1 MPNNTLLIAKREYL
15 ERVRTKAFIITTLL
29 IPALMGGGLLFSVL
43 KSKSSKPASRI
54 AVIAPDA
61 EFALDLQNE
70 LEHDKNSAMK
80 ADIISPPNSATRQVV
95 VNQTVDRQIDGFLW
109 IDTVNG
115 LPKATYTS
123 VSNGDISSTTGT
135 ISSALRR
142 VVMRQGLKHRGLAA
156 GDIKNMMDPIEVETD
171 TIKNGEISKSD
182 TMTPFFGAYILF
194 FLMYMAVMLHG
205 MNVARSIIEEK
216 TSRVFE
222 VMLATVRP
230 EEMMM
235 GKLFGVGSVGLT
247 QIGIWVAAAILL
259 SSPSIVSAMGAGSI
273 QIHFSAPQIVAF
285 IGYFI
290 LGFLLYSGIAA
301 AIGAMVN
308 SEQELQQFNL
318 VIAMPLAVCMFV
330 LAPVISNPNSNF
342 SRIMSLIP
350 TCTPLLMY
358 LRISIS
364 NVPWYD
370 IALSIVLMIATIW
383 AVMWFTARIYRVGIL
398 MYGKRPSL
406 PEILR
411 WLKYS

>member
-15 ERVRTKAFIITTLL
+15 ERVRTKAFVITTLL
-29 IPALMGGGLLFSVL
+29 IPALMAGGMFFAVL
-43 KSKSSKPASRI
+43 KSRNSKSASHI
-54 AVIAPDA
+54 AVISQDTDL
-61 EFALDLQNE
+61 ALDLQNE
-70 LEHDKNSAMK
+70 LEHGKDSAMK
-80 ADIISPPNSATRQVV
+80 VDVISPPSAETRKTVV
-95 VNQTVDRQIDGFLW
+95 DETVDKQIDGFLW
-109 IDTVNG
+109 IDTSTSTAKG
-115 LPKATYTS
+115 TYTS
-123 VSNGDISSTTGT
+123 VNHADISTKDA
-135 ISSALRR
+135 ISGAMRR
-142 VVMRQGLKHRGLAA
+142 VIMRQGLKHRGLDTV
-156 GDIKNMMDPIEVETD
+156 DIKTMMEPVDVETD

-182 TMTPFFGAYILF
+182 TMTAFFGAYVLF

-222 VMLATVRP
+222 VMLATVKP
-230 EEMMM
+230 QEMMM
-235 GKLFGVGSVGLT
+235 GKLFGVGAVGLT

-259 SSPSIVSAMGAGSI
+259 SSQAIVSAAGTSAI
-273 QIHFSAPQIVAF
+273 QVHFSVPQILAF

-330 LAPVISNPNSNF
+330 LGPVISNPSSTF
-342 SRIMSLIP
+342 SRVMSLIP

-364 NVPWYD
+364 NVAWYD
-370 IALSIVLMIATIW
+370 IAGSIVIMLLTIW
-383 AVMWFTARIYRVGIL
+383 AVMWLTARIYRVGIL

>member
-15 ERVRTKAFIITTLL
+15 ERVRTKAFVITTLL
-29 IPALMGGGLLFSVL
+29 IPALMGGGILFSVL
-43 KSKSSKPASRI
+43 KSRSSKPASHI

-61 EFALDLQNE
+61 DFGLDLQNE
-70 LEHDKNSAMK
+70 LENGKDSAMK
-80 ADIISPPNSATRQVV
+80 VDLISPATSTTRQDVV
-95 VNQTVDRQIDGFLW
+95 DETVNKQIDGFLW
-109 IDTVNG
+109 IDTSNG
-115 LPKATYTS
+115 TSKATYTS
-123 VSNGDISSTTGT
+123 ISNGDISTTGT
-135 ISSALRR
+135 ISSALRH
-142 VVMRQGLKHRGLAA
+142 VVMRQGLKHRGLNA
-156 GDIKNMMDPIEVETD
+156 GDIKTMMEPIEVETD

-182 TMTPFFGAYILF
+182 TVTAFFGAYILF

-222 VMLATVRP
+222 VMLATVKP

-235 GKLFGVGSVGLT
+235 GKLFGVGAVGLT
-247 QIGIWVAAAILL
+247 QIGIWVAAALLL
-259 SSPSIVSAMGAGSI
+259 SSQTIVSAMGAGTLH
-273 QIHFSAPQIVAF
+273 IHFSVPQIVAF

-330 LAPVISNPNSNF
+330 LGPVISNPSSNF

-370 IALSIVLMIATIW
+370 IALSIVLMVATIW

-411 WLKYS
+411 WIKYS

>member
-1 MPNNTLLIAKREYL
+1 MLNNTLLIARREYI
-15 ERVRTKAFIITTLL
+15 ERVRTKGFVITTLL
-29 IPALMGGGLLFSVL
+29 IPALMAGGMFFSVL
-43 KSKSSKPASRI
+43 KTRNSKSASHI
-54 AVIAPDA
+54 AVIAQDA
-61 EFALDLQNE
+61 DLALDIQNE
-70 LEHDKNSAMK
+70 LEHGKDSAMK
-80 ADIISPPNSATRQVV
+80 VDVISPPSPETRKTVV
-95 VNQTVDRQIDGFLW
+95 DETVDKQIDGFLW
-109 IDTVNG
+109 IDTATST
-115 LPKATYTS
+115 PKITYTA
-123 VSNGDISSTTGT
+123 VNHADIATKDT
-135 ISSALRR
+135 ISGAMRR
-142 VVMRQGLKHRGLAA
+142 VFMRQGLKHRGLDSV
-156 GDIKNMMDPIEVETD
+156 DIKTMMEPVEVETD

-182 TMTPFFGAYILF
+182 TMTAFFGAYVLF

-235 GKLFGVGSVGLT
+235 GKLFGVGAVGLT

-259 SSPSIVSAMGAGSI
+259 SSQAIVSAVGAGSV
-273 QIHFSAPQIVAF
+273 QVHFSAPQIAAF
-285 IGYFI
+285 IGYFV

-330 LAPVISNPNSNF
+330 LGPVISNPSSTF
-342 SRIMSLIP
+342 SRVMSLIP

-364 NVPWYD
+364 TVAWYD
-370 IALSIVLMIATIW
+370 IAGSIVLMLLAIW
-383 AVMWFTARIYRVGIL
+383 VVMWFTARVYRVGIL
-398 MYGKRPSL
+398 MYGKRPNL

>member
-1 MPNNTLLIAKREYL
+1 MPSNTFLIAKREYL
-15 ERVRTKAFIITTLL
+15 ERVRTKAFVITTLL
-29 IPALMGGGLLFSVL
+29 IPALMGGGILFSVL
-43 KSKSSKPASRI
+43 KSKSSKSASHI
-54 AVIAPDA
+54 AVIAQDTDL
-61 EFALDLQNE
+61 ALDLQNE
-70 LEHDKNSAMK
+70 LEHGKDSGMRV
-80 ADIISPPNSATRQVV
+80 DVISPPSPETRKTVV
-95 VNQTVDRQIDGFLW
+95 DETVDKQIDGFLW
-109 IDTVNG
+109 VDTSSTT
-115 LPKATYTS
+115 PKVTYTS
-123 VSNGDISSTTGT
+123 INHADISTTGT
-135 ISSALRR
+135 ISGAMRR
-142 VVMRQGLKHRGLAA
+142 VMMRQGLKHHGLAA
-156 GDIKNMMDPIEVETD
+156 GDIQLMMSPVEVETD

-182 TMTPFFGAYILF
+182 TMTAFFGAYVLF

-222 VMLATVRP
+222 VMLATVKP
-230 EEMMM
+230 QEMMM
-235 GKLFGVGSVGLT
+235 GKLFGVGAVGLT

-259 SSPSIVSAMGAGSI
+259 SSQAIVSAVGAGAL
-273 QIHFSAPQIVAF
+273 QIHFSVAQIVAF

-330 LAPVISNPNSNF
+330 LGPVISNPNSTF

-364 NVPWYD
+364 NVAWYD
-370 IALSIVLMIATIW
+370 IVASIVLMLLTIW

>member
-29 IPALMGGGLLFSVL
+29 IPALMGGGILFSVI
-43 KSKSSKPASRI
+43 KSRSSKPASHI
-54 AVIAPDA
+54 ALVARDT
-61 EFALDLQNE
+61 ELALDLQNE
-70 LEHDKNSAMK
+70 LEHGKDSAMK
-80 ADIISPPNSATRQVV
+80 VDVISPPIASTRQSLIDEA
-95 VNQTVDRQIDGFLW
+95 VDKQIDGFLW
-109 IDTVNG
+109 VEIVNKT
-115 LPKATYTS
+115 PRATYTS
-123 VSNGDISSTTGT
+123 VANADISTAQT
-135 ISSALRR
+135 INGALRR
-142 VVMRQGLKHRGLAA
+142 VTMRQDLKHRGVAN
-156 GDIKNMMDPIEVETD
+156 GDIQAMLEPIEVETD
-171 TIKNGEISKSD
+171 TIKNGEVSKSD
-182 TMTPFFGAYILF
+182 TLTAFFGAYVLF

-230 EEMMM
+230 QEMMM
-235 GKLFGVGSVGLT
+235 GKLFGVGAVGLT
-247 QIGIWVAAAILL
+247 QIGIWMLAALLL
-259 SSPSIVSAMGAGSI
+259 SSQAIVTAMGTDAMHV
-273 QIHFSAPQIVAF
+273 HFSVAQIAAF
-285 IGYFI
+285 LGYFI

-308 SEQELQQFNL
+308 SEQELQQFNM
-318 VIAMPLAVCMFV
+318 VIAMPLAICMFV
-330 LAPVISNPNSNF
+330 LGPVISNPSSTF
-342 SRIMSLIP
+342 SRVMSLIP

-370 IALSIVLMIATIW
+370 VALSIVLMLLTIW
-383 AVMWFTARIYRVGIL
+383 GVMWFTARIYRVGIL
-398 MYGKRPSL
+398 MYGKRPNL

>member
-29 IPALMGGGLLFSVL
+29 IPALMGGGILFSVI
-43 KSKSSKPASRI
+43 KSKATKAASHI

-61 EFALDLQNE
+61 DFALDLQDE
-70 LEHDKNSAMK
+70 LEHGKNSAMK
-80 ADIISPPNSATRQVV
+80 VDVISPPDKDTRQTVV
-95 VNQTVDRQIDGFLW
+95 DQTVDKQIDGFLW
-109 IDTVNG
+109 IDIKDG
-115 LPKATYTS
+115 QPRAIYTS
-123 VSNGDISSTTGT
+123 VTNADISTTGT
-135 ISSALRR
+135 IDSALRS
-142 VVMRQGLKHRGLAA
+142 VVMRQGLRHRGLPA
-156 GDIKNMMDPIEVETD
+156 GDIKTMMEPIEVETD
-171 TIKNGEISKSD
+171 TIKNGEVSKSD
-182 TMTPFFGAYILF
+182 TMTAFFGAYILF

-230 EEMMM
+230 QEMMM
-235 GKLFGVGSVGLT
+235 GKLFGVGAVGLT
-247 QIGIWVAAAILL
+247 QIAIWITAAVLL
-259 SSPSIVSAMGAGSI
+259 SSQSIVSAMGAGSMHV
-273 QIHFSAPQIVAF
+273 HFSAAQIVAF

-318 VIAMPLAVCMFV
+318 LIAMPLAICMFV
-330 LAPVISNPNSNF
+330 LGPVISNPNSTF
-342 SRIMSLIP
+342 SRVMSLIP

-370 IALSIVLMIATIW
+370 IALSIVLMVATIW
-383 AVMWFTARIYRVGIL
+383 VVMWFTARIYRVGIL
-398 MYGKRPSL
+398 MYGKRPNL

>member
-15 ERVRTKAFIITTLL
+15 ERVRTKAFMITTLL
-29 IPALMGGGLLFSVL
+29 IPALMGGGILFSVL
-43 KSKSSKPASRI
+43 KSRSSKPASHI
-54 AVIAPDA
+54 ALVARDT
-61 EFALDLQNE
+61 ELALDLQNE
-70 LEHDKNSAMK
+70 LEHGKDSAMK
-80 ADIISPPNSATRQVV
+80 VDVISPPIASTRQSLIDEA
-95 VNQTVDRQIDGFLW
+95 VDKQIDGFLW
-109 IDTVNG
+109 VEIVNKA
-115 LPKATYTS
+115 PRATYTS
-123 VSNGDISSTTGT
+123 ITNADISTTQT
-135 ISSALRR
+135 INGALRR
-142 VVMRQGLKHRGLAA
+142 VTMRQDLKHRGVAN
-156 GDIKNMMDPIEVETD
+156 GDIQAMMEPIEVETD
-171 TIKNGEISKSD
+171 TIKNGEVSKSD
-182 TMTPFFGAYILF
+182 TLTAFFGAYILF

-235 GKLFGVGSVGLT
+235 GKLFGVGAVGLT
-247 QIGIWVAAAILL
+247 QIGIWMLAAVLL
-259 SSPSIVSAMGAGSI
+259 SSQAIVTAMGAGAMH
-273 QIHFSAPQIVAF
+273 IHFSVAQIAAF
-285 IGYFI
+285 LGYFV

-330 LAPVISNPNSNF
+330 LGPVISNPNSTF
-342 SRIMSLIP
+342 SRVMSLIP

-370 IALSIVLMIATIW
+370 VALSIVLMLLTIW

-398 MYGKRPSL
+398 MYGKRPNL

>member
-1 MPNNTLLIAKREYL
+1 MPNNTLLIARREYL

-29 IPALMGGGLLFSVL
+29 IPTLMGGGILFTVL
-43 KSKSSKPASRI
+43 KSRTSKPASHI

-61 EFALDLQNE
+61 EFALDLQDE
-70 LEHDKNSAMK
+70 LEHGKNSAMK
-80 ADIISPPNSATRQVV
+80 VDVISPPTSSTRQTVV
-95 VNQTVDRQIDGFLW
+95 DQTVDKQIDGFLW
-109 IDTVNG
+109 IDMVNG
-115 LPKATYTS
+115 ASKAVYTS
-123 VSNGDISSTTGT
+123 IGNADISTTNT
-135 ISSALRR
+135 INSALHS
-142 VVMRQGLKHRGLAA
+142 VVMRQGLKHHGVAVNE
-156 GDIKNMMDPIEVETD
+156 IQTIMQPVEVETD

-182 TMTPFFGAYILF
+182 TMTGFLGAYILF

-230 EEMMM
+230 QEMMM
-235 GKLFGVGSVGLT
+235 GKLFGVGAVGLT
-247 QIGIWVAAAILL
+247 QIGVWVAAALLL
-259 SSPSIVSAMGAGSI
+259 SSQSIVSAIGAGGV
-273 QIHFSAPQIVAF
+273 QVHFSFGQIIAF

-330 LAPVISNPNSNF
+330 LGPVISNPSSNF

-364 NVPWYD
+364 NVAWYD
-370 IALSIVLMIATIW
+370 IALSIVLMVATIW

-398 MYGKRPSL
+398 MYGKRPNL

>member
-1 MPNNTLLIAKREYL
+1 MPSNTFLIAKREYL
-15 ERVRTKAFIITTLL
+15 ERVRTKAFVITTLL
-29 IPALMGGGLLFSVL
+29 IPMLMGGGILFSVL
-43 KSKSSKPASRI
+43 KSKNSKSASHI
-54 AVIAPDA
+54 AVISQDTDL
-61 EFALDLQNE
+61 ALDLQNE
-70 LEHDKNSAMK
+70 LEHGKDSEMRV
-80 ADIISPPNSATRQVV
+80 DVISPPSPETRSAVV
-95 VNQTVDRQIDGFLW
+95 AQTVDKQIDGFLW
-109 IDTVNG
+109 IDTSATA
-115 LPKATYTS
+115 PKTIYTS
-123 VSNGDISSTTGT
+123 VNHADISTKDT
-135 ISSALRR
+135 ISGAMRR
-142 VVMRQGLKHRGLAA
+142 VMMRQGLKHHGLGA
-156 GDIKNMMDPIEVETD
+156 GDIKTMMEPVEVETD

-182 TMTPFFGAYILF
+182 TMTAFLGAYVLF

-222 VMLATVRP
+222 VMLATVKP
-230 EEMMM
+230 QEMMM
-235 GKLFGVGSVGLT
+235 GKLFGVGAVGLT

-259 SSPSIVSAMGAGSI
+259 SSQVIVSAVGAGAI
-273 QIHFSAPQIVAF
+273 QIHFSFPQIVAF

-330 LAPVISNPNSNF
+330 LGPVISNPSSTF
-342 SRIMSLIP
+342 SRVMSLIP

-364 NVPWYD
+364 NVAWYD
-370 IALSIVLMIATIW
+370 IVASIVLMLLTIW
-383 AVMWFTARIYRVGIL
+383 VVMWFTARIYRVGIL
-398 MYGKRPSL
+398 MYGKRPTL

>member
-29 IPALMGGGLLFSVL
+29 IPALMGGGILFSVL
-43 KSKSSKPASRI
+43 KSRATKSASHI

-61 EFALDLQNE
+61 DFALDLQDE
-70 LEHDKNSAMK
+70 LEHGKNSAMK
-80 ADIISPPNSATRQVV
+80 VDVISPPNNETRQTVV
-95 VNQTVDRQIDGFLW
+95 DQTVDKQIDGFLW
-109 IDTVNG
+109 IDIVDG
-115 LPKATYTS
+115 QPRATYTA
-123 VSNGDISSTTGT
+123 VANADISTTGT
-135 ISSALRR
+135 INGALRS

-156 GDIKNMMDPIEVETD
+156 GDIKTMMEPIDVETD
-171 TIKNGEISKSD
+171 TIKNGEVSKSD
-182 TMTPFFGAYILF
+182 TMTAFFGAYILF

-230 EEMMM
+230 QEMMM
-235 GKLFGVGSVGLT
+235 GKLFGVGAVGLT
-247 QIGIWVAAAILL
+247 QIGIWITAAVLL
-259 SSPSIVSAMGAGSI
+259 SSQAIVTAMGAGALHL
-273 QIHFSAPQIVAF
+273 HFSVAQIVAF

-308 SEQELQQFNL
+308 SEQELQQFNML
-318 VIAMPLAVCMFV
+318 IAMPLAVCMFV
-330 LAPVISNPNSNF
+330 LGPVISNPNSTF
-342 SRIMSLIP
+342 SRVMSLIP

-364 NVPWYD
+364 TVPWYD
-370 IALSIVLMIATIW
+370 IALSIVLMVATIW
-383 AVMWFTARIYRVGIL
+383 VVMWFTARIYRVGIL
-398 MYGKRPSL
+398 MYGKRPNL

>member
-15 ERVRTKAFIITTLL
+15 ERVRTKAFMITTLL
-29 IPALMGGGLLFSVL
+29 IPALMGGGILFSVL
-43 KSKSSKPASRI
+43 KSRSSKPASHI
-54 AVIAPDA
+54 ALVARDT
-61 EFALDLQNE
+61 ELALDLQNE
-70 LEHDKNSAMK
+70 LEHGKDSAMK
-80 ADIISPPNSATRQVV
+80 VDVISPPIASTRQSLIDEA
-95 VNQTVDRQIDGFLW
+95 VDKQIDGFLW
-109 IDTVNG
+109 VEIVNKA
-115 LPKATYTS
+115 PRATYTS
-123 VSNGDISSTTGT
+123 VTNADISTTQT
-135 ISSALRR
+135 INGAIRR
-142 VVMRQGLKHRGLAA
+142 VTTRQDLKHRGVAN
-156 GDIKNMMDPIEVETD
+156 GDIQAMLEPIEVETD
-171 TIKNGEISKSD
+171 TIKNGEVSKSD
-182 TMTPFFGAYILF
+182 TLTAFFGAYVLF

-230 EEMMM
+230 QEMMM
-235 GKLFGVGSVGLT
+235 GKLFGVGAVGLT
-247 QIGIWVAAAILL
+247 QIGIWMLAALLL
-259 SSPSIVSAMGAGSI
+259 SSQAIVTAMGAGAMH
-273 QIHFSAPQIVAF
+273 IHFSAAQIAAF
-285 IGYFI
+285 LGYFI

-318 VIAMPLAVCMFV
+318 VIAMPLAICMFV
-330 LAPVISNPNSNF
+330 LGPVISNPSSTF
-342 SRIMSLIP
+342 SRVMSLIP

-370 IALSIVLMIATIW
+370 VALSIVLMLLTIW
-383 AVMWFTARIYRVGIL
+383 VVMWFTARIYRVGIL
-398 MYGKRPSL
+398 MYGKRPNL

>member
-1 MPNNTLLIAKREYL
+1 MPNNTFLIAKREYL
-15 ERVRTKAFIITTLL
+15 ERVRTKAFVITTLL
-29 IPALMGGGLLFSVL
+29 IPALMGGGILFSVL
-43 KSKSSKPASRI
+43 KSKSSKPASHI
-54 AVIAPDA
+54 AVVASDA
-61 EFALDLQNE
+61 DFALDLQDE
-70 LEHDKNSAMK
+70 LTNGKNSAMK
-80 ADIISPPNSATRQVV
+80 VDVISPPVKETRQTVV
-95 VNQTVDRQIDGFLW
+95 DQTVDKQIDGFLW
-109 IDTVNG
+109 VDIVNNA
-115 LPKATYTS
+115 PRATYTS
-123 VSNGDISSTTGT
+123 VANADISTMQT
-135 ISSALRR
+135 INSALRQ
-142 VVMRQGLKHRGLAA
+142 VVMRQGLKHRGLAV
-156 GDIKNMMDPIEVETD
+156 GDIKTMMTPIDLETD
-171 TIKNGEISKSD
+171 TIKNGEVSKSD
-182 TMTPFFGAYILF
+182 TMTAFFGAYILF

-235 GKLFGVGSVGLT
+235 GKLFGVGAVGLT
-247 QIGIWVAAAILL
+247 QIGIWVAAAVLL
-259 SSPSIVSAMGAGSI
+259 SSQAIVSAMGAGALHV
-273 QIHFSAPQIVAF
+273 HFSAAQIAAF

-318 VIAMPLAVCMFV
+318 VIAMPLAICMFV
-330 LAPVISNPNSNF
+330 LGPVISNPSSTF
-342 SRIMSLIP
+342 SRVMSLIP

-364 NVPWYD
+364 NVAWYD
-370 IALSIVLMIATIW
+370 IALSIVLMLITIW

-398 MYGKRPSL
+398 MYGKRPNL

>member
-15 ERVRTKAFIITTLL
+15 ERVRTKAFVITTLL
-29 IPALMGGGLLFSVL
+29 IPALMGGGMLFAVL
-43 KSKSSKPASRI
+43 KSKTSKSASHI
-54 AVIAPDA
+54 AVIAQDA
-61 EFALDLQNE
+61 DLALDLQNE
-70 LEHDKNSAMK
+70 LEHGKDSAMK
-80 ADIISPPNSATRQVV
+80 VDVISPPSSETRKTVV
-95 VNQTVDRQIDGFLW
+95 DETVDKQIDGFLW
-109 IDTVNG
+109 IETSTG
-115 LPKATYTS
+115 TPKVTYTS
-123 VSNGDISSTTGT
+123 VNHADISTKNA
-135 ISSALRR
+135 ISAAMRR
-142 VVMRQGLKHRGLAA
+142 VVMRQGLKNHGLAA
-156 GDIKNMMDPIEVETD
+156 GDIQLMMAPIDVETD
-171 TIKNGEISKSD
+171 TIKNGEIAKSD
-182 TMTPFFGAYILF
+182 TMTAFFGAYVLF

-222 VMLATVRP
+222 VMLATVKP
-230 EEMMM
+230 QEMMM
-235 GKLFGVGSVGLT
+235 GKLFGVGAVGLT

-259 SSPSIVSAMGAGSI
+259 SSQSIVSAVGAGSVDV
-273 QIHFSAPQIVAF
+273 HFSAPQIAAF

-330 LAPVISNPNSNF
+330 LGPVISNPSSTF
-342 SRIMSLIP
+342 SRVMSLIP

-364 NVPWYD
+364 NVAWYD
-370 IALSIVLMIATIW
+370 IAGSIVLMLLTIW
-383 AVMWFTARIYRVGIL
+383 AVMWFTARVYRVGIL
-398 MYGKRPSL
+398 MYGKRPNL
-406 PEILR
+406 PEIIR

>member
-29 IPALMGGGLLFSVL
+29 IPALMGGGILFSVL
-43 KSKSSKPASRI
+43 KSRSSKPASHI
-54 AVIAPDA
+54 ALVARDT
-61 EFALDLQNE
+61 ELALDLQNE
-70 LEHDKNSAMK
+70 LEHGKDSAMK
-80 ADIISPPNSATRQVV
+80 VDVLSPPIASTRQTLID
-95 VNQTVDRQIDGFLW
+95 QTVDKQIDGFLW
-109 IDTVNG
+109 IEIVNKT
-115 LPKATYTS
+115 PRAIYTS
-123 VSNGDISSTTGT
+123 AANADISTTQT
-135 ISSALRR
+135 INGALRR
-142 VVMRQGLKHRGLAA
+142 VTMRQDLRHRGIAN
-156 GDIKNMMDPIEVETD
+156 GDIQAMMEPIEVETD
-171 TIKNGEISKSD
+171 TIKNGEVSKSD
-182 TMTPFFGAYILF
+182 TMTAFFGAYILF

-230 EEMMM
+230 QEMMM
-235 GKLFGVGSVGLT
+235 GKLLGVGAVGLT
-247 QIGIWVAAAILL
+247 QIGIWILAAVLL
-259 SSPSIVSAMGAGSI
+259 SSQAIVSAMGAGAMH
-273 QIHFSAPQIVAF
+273 IHFSGPQIAAF
-285 IGYFI
+285 LGYFI

-318 VIAMPLAVCMFV
+318 VIAMPLAICMFV
-330 LAPVISNPNSNF
+330 LGPVISNPSSNF

-370 IALSIVLMIATIW
+370 IALSIVIMLITIW
-383 AVMWFTARIYRVGIL
+383 AIMWFTARIYRVGIL
-398 MYGKRPSL
+398 MYGKRPNL

>member
-1 MPNNTLLIAKREYL
+1 MPNNTFLIAKREYL
-15 ERVRTKAFIITTLL
+15 ERVRTKAFVITTLL
-29 IPALMGGGLLFSVL
+29 IPTLMGGGILFSVL
-43 KSKSSKPASRI
+43 KSKSSKPASHI
-54 AVIAPDA
+54 AVVAQDTDL
-61 EFALDLQNE
+61 ALDLQNE
-70 LEHDKNSAMK
+70 LEHGKDSEMRV
-80 ADIISPPNSATRQVV
+80 DVISPPDSDTRKVV
-95 VNQTVDRQIDGFLW
+95 VAQAVDKQIDGFLW
-109 IDTVNG
+109 VDTSSAT
-115 LPKATYTS
+115 PKVTYTS
-123 VSNGDISSTTGT
+123 INHADISTTGT
-135 ISSALRR
+135 ISGAMRR
-142 VVMRQGLKHRGLAA
+142 VIMRQGLKHHGLEA
-156 GDIKNMMDPIEVETD
+156 GDIKTMMDPIEVETD

-182 TMTPFFGAYILF
+182 TLTAYYGAYVLF

-230 EEMMM
+230 QEMMM
-235 GKLFGVGSVGLT
+235 GKLFGVGAVGLT
-247 QIGIWVAAAILL
+247 QIGIWVSAAILL
-259 SSPSIVSAMGAGSI
+259 SSQSIVSAVGAGTI
-273 QIHFSAPQIVAF
+273 QIHFSVPQIIAF

-318 VIAMPLAVCMFV
+318 VIAMPLAICMFV
-330 LAPVISNPNSNF
+330 LGPVISNPSSTF
-342 SRIMSLIP
+342 SRVMSLIP

-364 NVPWYD
+364 NVSWKD
-370 IALSIVLMIATIW
+370 IVGSIVLMLLTIW
-383 AVMWFTARIYRVGIL
+383 AVMWFTARVYRVGIL

-406 PEILR
+406 PEIIR

>member
-15 ERVRTKAFIITTLL
+15 ERVRTKAFVITTLL
-29 IPALMGGGLLFSVL
+29 IPALMGGGILFSVL
-43 KSKSSKPASRI
+43 KSKSSKPASHI

-61 EFALDLQNE
+61 DFGLDLQNE
-70 LEHDKNSAMK
+70 LEHGKDSAMK
-80 ADIISPPNSATRQVV
+80 VDLISPATSTTRQDV
-95 VNQTVDRQIDGFLW
+95 VNETVNKQIDGFLW
-109 IDTVNG
+109 IDSTNG
-115 LPKATYTS
+115 ATKAVYTS
-123 VSNGDISSTTGT
+123 ISNGDISTTGT

-142 VVMRQGLKHRGLAA
+142 VVMRQGLQHRGLNA
-156 GDIKNMMDPIEVETD
+156 GDIKTMMDPVEVETD

-182 TMTPFFGAYILF
+182 TVTAFFGAYILF

-222 VMLATVRP
+222 VMLATVKP

-235 GKLFGVGSVGLT
+235 GKLFGVGAVGLT
-247 QIGIWVAAAILL
+247 QIGIWVAAAMLL
-259 SSPSIVSAMGAGSI
+259 SSQAIVSAVGAGTLR
-273 QIHFSAPQIVAF
+273 IHFSAPQIIAF

-330 LAPVISNPNSNF
+330 LGPVISNPSSNF

-370 IALSIVLMIATIW
+370 IALSIVLMLATIW
-383 AVMWFTARIYRVGIL
+383 AVMWFTARVYRVGIL
-398 MYGKRPSL
+398 MYGKRPNL

-411 WLKYS
+411 WIKYS